1 VKELDIY
8 VFITLQNLGTE
19 MCIPVCVVF
28 LIIPFRQLLHL
39 FPRIMHFPRERI
51 TKLITEWG
59 RFTQIIGNQ
68 LFNRENGLVNRMH
81 GLIIRGK

>member
-1 VKELDIY
+1 MIKIKSAGINEKNGERISKAWKRISKMKERN
-8 VFITLQNLGTE
+8 VNL
-19 MCIPVCVVF
+19 
-28 LIIPFRQLLHL
+28 
-39 FPRIMHFPRERI
+39 RERI